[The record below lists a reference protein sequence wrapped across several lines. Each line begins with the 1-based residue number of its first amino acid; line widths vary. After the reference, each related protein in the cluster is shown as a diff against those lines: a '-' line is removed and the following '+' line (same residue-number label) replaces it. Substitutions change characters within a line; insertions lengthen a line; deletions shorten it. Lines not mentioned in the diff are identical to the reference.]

1 VNLAL
6 PSQTPYK
13 LNEKE
18 LEELK
23 NQINDLMERGNIKP
37 NKWPYRTLI
46 FFMDKKYDKLGMCI
60 DYYFFNKIT
69 IKIYFCFELMI
80 I

>member
-1 VNLAL
+1 VSLAL

-13 LNEKE
+13 LNGKE

-37 NKWPYRTLI
+37 KKWPYRTLVL
-46 FFMDKKYDKLGMCI
+46 FVDKKDDKLGMCI
-60 DYYFFNKIT
+60 DCYFLNIIT
-69 IKIYFCFELMI
+69 IKKLLLS
-80 I
+80 